1 MKKQL
6 LSLGALAT
14 VAAPVVAVVS
24 CGHVDPEVA
33 KIKDEYKANK
43 AQSDLAHFV
52 TAHADTYKAG
62 KTILW
67 DRLNSDFGIGE
78 EPKFREGV
86 SAVYN
91 IKTISAAGRITISA
105 VVTDAKA
112 KDKSKQKLGTKEF
125 EIAPK

>member
-24 CGHVDPEVA
+24 CGKVDPEVA
-33 KIKDEYKANK
+33 KIQDEYKANK
-43 AQSDLAHFV
+43 AQSDLAAFV
-52 TAHADTYKAG
+52 TADDAYKEG

-67 DRLNSDFGIGE
+67 AKLNADLGIGE

-86 SAVYN
+86 IAAYN
-91 IKTISAAGRITISA
+91 IKKISAAGRITISA
-105 VVTDAKA
+105 LVVDTKV
-112 KDKSKQKLGTKEF
+112 KDENKQKLGTKEF